1 MRAVEESIIF
11 VLQQVILSGQKL
23 MRYKRS
29 RLNLGKI
36 SIKDS
41 VAVNPLGSWAA
52 AI

>member
-1 MRAVEESIIF
+1 MW
-11 VLQQVILSGQKL
+11 
-23 MRYKRS
+23 YKRS

-52 AI
+52 AIWIREKNPIK